1 MIKRLLP
8 LGLILLLALLLTP
21 FFQALIGRVILPP
34 LLYGYW
40 IGRLLLAAVPE
51 AIFWGVFTALA
62 ALIVIRSM
70 VKQPPPLRWPRR
82 AIPERHQERVESW
95 LKLLERA
102 RQETY
107 YQWQLARSL
116 RQLALAMVAHQEQ
129 LTIKQTQ
136 QRLLAGQLDLPPDVA
151 AYLLASLSSFS
162 YLSDLPPSA
171 GPGSTGS
178 PLDLEPERLV
188 EFLEKQFR

>member
-8 LGLILLLALLLTP
+8 FGLILLLALLLTP
-21 FFQALIGRVILPP
+21 FFQAFIDRVILPP

-51 AIFWGVFTALA
+51 AVFWGLFIALA
-62 ALIVIRSM
+62 ALIVIRAM
-70 VKQPPPLRWPRR
+70 VKQPPPLRWPRQR
-82 AIPERHQERVESW
+82 APERHQERIETW
-95 LKLLERA
+95 IKLIERA
-102 RQETY
+102 RRESY

-116 RQLALAMVAHQEQ
+116 RQLALAMVAHQEH
-129 LTIKQTQ
+129 LTVKQTQ
-136 QRLLAGQLDLPPDVA
+136 QRLLASQLDLPPDVA

-171 GPGSTGS
+171 GS

-188 EFLEKQFR
+188 EYLEKQFR

>member
-8 LGLILLLALLLTP
+8 FGLILLLALLLTP
-21 FFQALIGRVILPP
+21 FFQAFISRVILPP

-40 IGRLLLAAVPE
+40 IGRLLLAAVPG
-51 AIFWGVFTALA
+51 AIFWGLFIALA

-70 VKQPPPLRWPRR
+70 VKQPPPLHWSRR
-82 AIPERHQERVESW
+82 VAPERRQERIETW
-95 LKLLERA
+95 FKLLERA
-102 RQETY
+102 GQEPY

-116 RQLALAMVAHQEQ
+116 RQLTLAIAAHQEH
-129 LTIKQTQ
+129 LTVKQTQ
-136 QRLLAGQLDLPPDVA
+136 QRLIEGQLDLPPDVA

-162 YLSDLPPSA
+162 YLSDLSPSA

-188 EFLEKQFR
+188 DFLEKQLE

>member
-1 MIKRLLP
+1 MSKRLLP
-8 LGLILLLALLLTP
+8 FGLILLLALLLTP
-21 FFQALIGRVILPP
+21 LFQAFIGRVILPP

-51 AIFWGVFTALA
+51 AIFWGLFTALA

-70 VKQPPPLRWPRR
+70 VKRPPPLRWPRR
-82 AIPERHQERVESW
+82 AAPARRQERIETW
-95 LKLLERA
+95 LKLLERT
-102 RQETY
+102 RQEPY

-116 RQLALAMVAHQEQ
+116 RQLTLAIVAHQEQ

-136 QRLLAGQLDLPPDVA
+136 QRLLAGQLKLPPDVA

-162 YLSDLPPSA
+162 YLADLSPTA
-171 GPGSTGS
+171 GPGSGGS